1 MANCTHAAATLIL
14 GSLHWA
20 GDPAIEFRA
29 ANLDGL
35 VIRTLACGSTLPKRR
50 QTVHTARMRPIFS
63 KSCLCGLAM
72 CGATLVPAW
81 ALEVPPRSAEALR
94 ELAIAYEHGEGV
106 ARDPQQARELYCQS
120 ARLGDALAQYNLG
133 WMYANGRGVTRD
145 DVTAA
150 YFFQAAAEQGL
161 PQAQRMLNVVGGPTQ
176 EVPECLRPVP
186 VLSSPTAS
194 PAPGVNYETIA
205 PRSIL
210 KLVKTLAPRYQ
221 VDTQLALAIIAA
233 ESNFNT
239 QAQSPKNAQGLMQL
253 IPETS
258 ERFNVKNPFD
268 PAQNIRGG
276 LTYLRWL
283 LAYFQGDVALVAAA
297 YNAGEG
303 KVERYKGVP
312 PYQETRQ
319 YVKRIL
325 HAVGD
330 TFHPFD
336 HKVTQPSPSLSSMAK
351 R

>member
-1 MANCTHAAATLIL
+1 
-14 GSLHWA
+14 
-20 GDPAIEFRA
+20 
-29 ANLDGL
+29 
-35 VIRTLACGSTLPKRR
+35 
-50 QTVHTARMRPIFS
+50 
-63 KSCLCGLAM
+63 M
-72 CGATLVPAW
+72 CGAAVLAPAW
-81 ALEVPPRSAEALR
+81 ALEAPPQSAEALR
-94 ELAIAYEHGEGV
+94 ALAIAYEHGEGV
-106 ARDPQQARELYCQS
+106 ERNPEQARQLYCQS

-133 WMYANGRGVTRD
+133 WMHANGRGGARD

-161 PQAQRMLNVVGGPTQ
+161 PQAQSMLAVVGGPTK
-176 EVPECLRPVP
+176 EVPECLRPAP
-186 VLSSPTAS
+186 VNETAAQS
-194 PAPGVNYETIA
+194 AAPGVNYDVIA
-205 PRSIL
+205 PRHIL
-210 KLVKTLAPRYQ
+210 KLVQKLAPRYQ

-233 ESNFNT
+233 ESNFNA
-239 QAQSPKNAQGLMQL
+239 QALSPKNAQGLMQL

-303 KVERYKGVP
+303 KVERYRGVP
-312 PYQETRQ
+312 PYQETRK

-330 TFHPFD
+330 AFHPFD
-336 HKVTQPSPSLSSMAK
+336 HKVTRPSPAIAPKPKL
-351 R
+351 

>member
-1 MANCTHAAATLIL
+1 MHPICSKRIL
-14 GSLHWA
+14 PW
-20 GDPAIEFRA
+20 
-29 ANLDGL
+29 
-35 VIRTLACGSTLPKRR
+35 LAL
-50 QTVHTARMRPIFS
+50 
-63 KSCLCGLAM
+63 
-72 CGATLVPAW
+72 CGATVLAPAW
-81 ALEVPPRSAEALR
+81 ALEAPAPSAEALR
-94 ELAIAYEHGEGV
+94 TLAIAHEHGEGV
-106 ARDPQQARELYCQS
+106 ERNPEQARQLYCQS
-120 ARLGDALAQYNLG
+120 ARLGDAQAQYNLG
-133 WMYANGRGVTRD
+133 WMYANGRGGARD

-161 PQAQRMLNVVGGPTQ
+161 PQAQSMLTVVGGPTK
-176 EVPECLRPVP
+176 EVPECLRPAP
-186 VLSSPTAS
+186 VNEAVEPS
-194 PAPGVNYETIA
+194 PAAGVNYESIA
-205 PRSIL
+205 PRHIL
-210 KLVKTLAPRYQ
+210 KLVHKLAPRYQ
-221 VDTQLALAIIAA
+221 VDTQLALAIMAA

-239 QAQSPKNAQGLMQL
+239 QALSPKNAQGLMQL

-312 PYQETRQ
+312 PYQETRK

-330 TFHPFD
+330 AFHPFD
-336 HKVTQPSPSLSSMAK
+336 QNVTRPSPAMAAK
-351 R
+351 PKP

>member
-1 MANCTHAAATLIL
+1 MHPICSKRIL
-14 GSLHWA
+14 
-20 GDPAIEFRA
+20 R
-29 ANLDGL
+29 
-35 VIRTLACGSTLPKRR
+35 
-50 QTVHTARMRPIFS
+50 
-63 KSCLCGLAM
+63 GLAL
-72 CGATLVPAW
+72 CGATVLAPAW
-81 ALEVPPRSAEALR
+81 ALEAPAPSAEALR
-94 ELAIAYEHGEGV
+94 TLAIAHEHGEGV
-106 ARDPQQARELYCQS
+106 ERSPEQARQLYCQS
-120 ARLGDALAQYNLG
+120 ARLGDAQAQYNLG
-133 WMYANGRGVTRD
+133 WMYANGRGGARD

-161 PQAQRMLNVVGGPTQ
+161 PQAQSMLTVVGGPTK
-176 EVPECLRPVP
+176 EVPECLRPAP
-186 VLSSPTAS
+186 VNEAVEPS
-194 PAPGVNYETIA
+194 PAAGVNYESIA
-205 PRSIL
+205 PRHIL
-210 KLVKTLAPRYQ
+210 KLVHKLAPRYQ
-221 VDTQLALAIIAA
+221 VDTQLALAIMAA

-239 QAQSPKNAQGLMQL
+239 QALSPKNAQGLMQL

-312 PYQETRQ
+312 PYQETRK

-330 TFHPFD
+330 AFHPFD
-336 HKVTQPSPSLSSMAK
+336 QKVTRPSPAMAAK
-351 R
+351 PKP